1 MSTHI
6 RKPNHRL
13 RRERELRSWTLEQAA
28 DALYQLCVE
37 EPRMGSRGDIN
48 MSMISRWER
57 GIHPPSRFYQRKL
70 SQLYGKSAEELGF
83 LEPPTDKLTGPH
95 PPLPPM
101 LTGALSHLQ
110 EISSPTFS
118 AARAIDMLSAPVDT
132 APDQQLGAWLALS
145 AQDLIPLFDAGWT
158 PEMVLEALHIQLKG
172 VSAMSLISRRAFG
185 RHLLQL
191 GAATLLSGIPL
202 PAGEHTSAEE
212 RMRLHQAFGESIA
225 AGWKLFHTACNAQ
238 VLAVGQAELA
248 LLQQTHAFLYP
259 QIRSIFYAGVYNL
272 IGRAHHFQEHY
283 EAALLAHMSA
293 HIAALGAGDPWH
305 VAQSLICQSDT
316 YQALG
321 RYTDAIG
328 CIQEALRTL
337 GNVEEEHLRS
347 RAHLLGCWAD
357 NAMTMGE
364 YTLSQHKLAE
374 SEAYLDRI
382 SPKEEFDR
390 TSWLQLAG
398 KRSLMAGDPKQAV
411 AHLEEALAVIPSHW
425 LVRRAGILIP
435 LAIAYAR
442 MRERD
447 LSIQM
452 AQQMV
457 PVLVAMN
464 APMTNKQFA
473 EYLSQ
478 DLLGLA
484 PHDEQTYSFVR
495 EARHQLPSLPPLI
508 G

>member
-1 MSTHI
+1 MDTRI

-28 DALYQLCVE
+28 DALYQLCEE

-48 MSMISRWER
+48 ASMISRWER
-57 GIHPPSRFYQRKL
+57 GIHPPSRFYQQKL
-70 SQLYGKSAEELGF
+70 SLLYGKSAEELGF
-83 LEPPTDKLTGPH
+83 LDPLPGQVTEPLPTTPLLTGV
-95 PPLPPM
+95 
-101 LTGALSHLQ
+101 LSNRQ
-110 EISSPTFS
+110 QVPSAMFS
-118 AARAIDMLSAPVDT
+118 ATQSIDLLCGYAEAT
-132 APDQQLGAWLALS
+132 PDQQLGAWLALS
-145 AQDLIPLFDAGWT
+145 AQDLIPLFDADWT
-158 PEMVLEALHIQLKG
+158 PDMVLEALHILLKG
-172 VSAMSLISRRAFG
+172 VHAMSLISRRAFG
-185 RHLLQL
+185 RQLLQL
-191 GAATLLSGIPL
+191 GTAAVLSGVPL
-202 PAGEHTSAEE
+202 PTGEHISAEE
-212 RMRLHQAFGESIA
+212 RMRLHQALGESIT
-225 AGWKLFHTACNAQ
+225 AGWKLFHTAGNAQ

-283 EAALLAHMSA
+283 EAALQAHMSA

-305 VAQSLICQSDT
+305 VAQSLICQADT

-321 RYTDAIG
+321 QHAEAIG
-328 CIQEALRTL
+328 CIEEALRTL
-337 GNVEEEHLRS
+337 GHVEEEHLRS

-357 NAMTMGE
+357 NAMTMRE
-364 YTLSQHKLAE
+364 FALSQQKLAE
-374 SEAYLDRI
+374 SEVYLDRF
-382 SPKEEFDR
+382 SPREEFDR

-411 AHLEEALAVIPSHW
+411 AYLEEALIVSPSHW

-442 MRERD
+442 MSERD
-447 LSIQM
+447 LSMQM
-452 AQQMV
+452 AQQAL

-478 DLLGLA
+478 DLLGLS
-484 PHDEQTYSFVR
+484 PHDEQTQVFVR
-495 EARHQLPSLPPLI
+495 EAQHQLPYIAPLI

>member
-28 DALYQLCVE
+28 DALYQLCAK

-48 MSMISRWER
+48 ASMISRWER
-57 GIHPPSRFYQRKL
+57 GIHPPSQFYQRKL
-70 SQLYGKSAEELGF
+70 SLLYGKSAEELEF
-83 LEPPTDKLTGPH
+83 LD
-95 PPLPPM
+95 PLPDQVTEPFPPSPPR
-101 LTGALSHLQ
+101 LTSVLSNIQ
-110 EISSPTFS
+110 QVPSATFS
-118 AARAIDMLSAPVDT
+118 TMQAIDVLCADADT
-132 APDQQLGAWLALS
+132 TPDQQLGAWLALS

-158 PEMVLEALHIQLKG
+158 PEMVLEALHIHLPG
-172 VSAMSLISRRAFG
+172 VHAMSQISRRTFG

-191 GAATLLSGIPL
+191 GALALLRGVPL
-202 PAGEHTSAEE
+202 PTGKHISAEE
-212 RMRLHQAFGESIA
+212 SMLLHQALGESIT
-225 AGWKLFHTACNAQ
+225 AGWNLFHTAGNAQ

-259 QIRSIFYAGVYNL
+259 QIRSIFYTGVYNL
-272 IGRAHHFQEHY
+272 IGRAHHFQEQY
-283 EAALLAHMSA
+283 EAALQAHMSA
-293 HIAALGAGDPWH
+293 HVAALGAGDPWH
-305 VAQSLICQSDT
+305 VAQSLICQADT

-321 RYTDAIG
+321 RHAEAIE

-337 GNVEEEHLRS
+337 GQVDEEHLRS

-364 YTLSQHKLAE
+364 YTLSEHKLAE
-374 SEAYLDRI
+374 AEAYLDQI

-398 KRSLMAGDPKQAV
+398 KRSLMAQDPKQAV
-411 AHLEEALAVIPSHW
+411 AYLEEALAVSPSHW

-447 LSIQM
+447 LSLQR
-452 AQQMV
+452 AQQAL

-464 APMTNKQFA
+464 APMTNQQFA

-478 DLLGLA
+478 DLYGLY
-484 PHDEQTYSFVR
+484 PHDEQIHLLVT
-495 EARHQLPSLPPLI
+495 EAQQQLPQLAPLI